1 IDRKIAVIGVC
12 IVAFAIGLFV
22 EDGNVLGTLLDFSSI
37 YIAPL
42 GAFIAGVMFF
52 WVIGVDKAKAEI
64 ETGSSKTLGSWFKPT
79 AKYVYVFISI
89 FVFVVG
95 IMLGGIG

>member
-1 IDRKIAVIGVC
+1 MYSSICYRFIRR
-12 IVAFAIGLFV
+12 
-22 EDGNVLGTLLDFSSI
+22 GNILGTLLDFSSI

-64 ETGSSKTLGSWFKPT
+64 ETGSSKTLGSWFKST

-95 IMLGGIG
+95 ILLGGIG

>member
-1 IDRKIAVIGVC
+1 
-12 IVAFAIGLFV
+12 
-22 EDGNVLGTLLDFSSI
+22 
-37 YIAPL
+37 
-42 GAFIAGVMFF
+42 MFF

-64 ETGSSKTLGSWFKPT
+64 ETGSSKTLGSWFKST

-95 IMLGGIG
+95 ILLGGIG